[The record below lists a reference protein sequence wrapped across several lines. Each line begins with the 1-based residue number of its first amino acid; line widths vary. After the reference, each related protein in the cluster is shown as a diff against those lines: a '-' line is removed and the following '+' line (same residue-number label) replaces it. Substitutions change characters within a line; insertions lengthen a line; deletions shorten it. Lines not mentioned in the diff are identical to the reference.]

1 MTDVNTFN
9 NQSLGE
15 EISNAISHGIG
26 AALSI
31 AGTVLMIVHAAL
43 NQKGSMAI
51 TGVSIYGASLILL
64 YLTSCLYHAL
74 AKNKGKKVF
83 QILDH
88 CMIFV
93 LILGTYT
100 PICIS
105 LIGGVTGWTI
115 LGINIACAAVGIP
128 LNAVNLKKWHKL
140 SLVLYVIMGWSI
152 VLGGRTVFQ
161 IIPLFGWALLLLGGI
176 LYTLGIIF
184 YALKNPRYMHFIWH
198 LFVLGGSVPMFFFV
212 FQYICLK

>member
-43 NQKGSMAI
+43 NQKGAMAI

-184 YALKNPRYMHFIWH
+184 YALKNPRYMHFVWH

-212 FQYICLK
+212 FKFFCLK